1 MLLAELK
8 DVVRRGALIQ
18 RLPFGRRK
26 GSTEPLPSTSELSV
40 KYADVVHRI
49 RATSEER
56 LGSKLPDRFHDVELA
71 RYALHYGIMRVSD
84 TDGEDLVI
92 RDAIDAVLNSCSWFR
107 EHRFADITE
116 VHEFSDLIWWEFDP
130 KVNERPI
137 LHVNIG
143 QAVKECKGDKALHFA
158 NVVITLMELA
168 VLNSPLSGI
177 HMQGPIDRIDV
188 EMYAHGVTSFSAS
201 RVFWILRALVKTLSL
216 HYPGRLH
223 QLTLYDLPTVLN
235 WIVTGVKRL
244 VHEDTARKLSSK
256 KSQTS

>member
-1 MLLAELK
+1 MLRAELK

-18 RLPFGRRK
+18 RLPFGRRS

-40 KYADVVHRI
+40 KYADVVQRI
-49 RATSEER
+49 RSASEER
-56 LGSKLPDRFHDVELA
+56 LGSKLPDRFHDIELA
-71 RYALHYGIMRVSD
+71 RYALHYGIMRV
-84 TDGEDLVI
+84 TDAEGKDLVI
-92 RDAIDAVLNSCSWFR
+92 RDAMDAVLNSCRWFQ

-116 VHEFSDLIWWEFDP
+116 VHEFSDLIWWEYNP

-143 QAVKECKGDKALHFA
+143 QAVKECKGEKALHFA

-168 VLNSPLSGI
+168 VLESPLSGI
-177 HMQGPIDRIDV
+177 QMRGPIDRIDV
-188 EMYAHGVTSFSAS
+188 EMYAHGVSSLSAS

-256 KSQTS
+256 KSQTI